1 MRQKLLKFY
10 QKNKDS
16 ILDIT
21 NGVAEIPKK
30 KDLKKDN
37 IKELAN
43 EGIKDLISNWYLESD
58 VPLKITIWIANASA
72 NLRDANDAQDTL
84 NNTSGGDSSSSTSS
98 DSDDS
103 EEEKD

>member
-1 MRQKLLKFY
+1 VRQKLLKFY

-43 EGIKDLISNWYLESD
+43 EGIKDLI
-58 VPLKITIWIANASA
+58 TNASA